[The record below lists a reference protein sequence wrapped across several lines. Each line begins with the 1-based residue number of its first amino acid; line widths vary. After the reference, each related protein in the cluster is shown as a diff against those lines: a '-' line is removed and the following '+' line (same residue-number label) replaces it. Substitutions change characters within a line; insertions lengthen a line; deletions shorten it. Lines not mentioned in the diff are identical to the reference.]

1 VLVVLTRVPERV
13 LVLVVMLVA
22 MLVPTALVPVPPVVV
37 RLALVVKDVKRDV
50 EVPLKNLVVALP
62 VEVLVPVPDI
72 MDEEVELLVVV
83 N

>member
-1 VLVVLTRVPERV
+1 
-13 LVLVVMLVA
+13 MLVA

>member
-1 VLVVLTRVPERV
+1 MLVVLTRVPERV